1 MLVTIKP
8 HSTLKHYFIGDD
20 ISIHIDSYSDV
31 LDYLSVMQPN
41 FMRYSKELVA
51 DGVQESFVFLD
62 DQLIEIQ
69 PEEFLIKRFKA
80 DTTIHIVPV
89 VMGGGGK
96 RGSILAILAA
106 AALFYV
112 AGPLGNALV
121 GTEIAGTTLTAAG
134 VKSAVTSIATSLA
147 ISGLAAMFQ
156 KTPSAAK
163 DSESARIE
171 NNMFSSL
178 TNTISSGTN
187 VPINYGMVRVAGH
200 LVTGY
205 IKTINHPKGFKVRV
219 TDVIGLDSSLYN
231 SDQAG
236 QSNFITVPVSTN
248 LVAREDLVFYIDPGV
263 SASYSGT
270 GTTVT
275 DLVSGQQGTIV
286 GNVFLEN
293 FTFKLGGGYIDMNKS
308 YVSASEIN
316 DTNKTY
322 TIEFWTKIA
331 QGTSGAIISNSALG
345 VNLTST
351 FDTVRVLEGGGRAEA
366 YVDRA
371 VYYGDVSPINTS
383 PSNATRLI
391 LNSWIHVVYTLSG
404 TALRTYINGALIR
417 TDTVSTS
424 ITGAGDLVVGN
435 TSLSGN
441 YIGLARLYKKAL
453 SIDEINKNFNTE
465 KARFEIS
472 SGSTVLAPPRPTQQV
487 YDHAS
492 DR

>member
-1 MLVTIKP
+1 MLITLKP
-8 HSTLKHYFIGDD
+8 HSTLKRYFIGDD
-20 ISIHIDSYSDV
+20 IQVNLDSYSDV

-41 FMRYSKELVA
+41 FMRYSKELISE
-51 DGVQESFVFLD
+51 GIQESFVFLD
-62 DQLIEIQ
+62 EQLNEIQ
-69 PEEFLIKRFKA
+69 RDDFLVKRFKC

-96 RGSILAILAA
+96 RGGLLALLAA

-112 AGPLGNALV
+112 AGPLGNTLA
-121 GTEIAGTTLTAAG
+121 GTEILGTVLTVEG
-134 VKSAVTSIATSLA
+134 VKAQITSIALSLA
-147 ISGLAAMFQ
+147 ISGLAAIFQ
-156 KTPSAAK
+156 KTPSAPK
-163 DSESARIE
+163 SSDNARIE

-178 TNTISSGTN
+178 TNTVTSGTY

-205 IKTINHPKGFKVRV
+205 IKTVNHPKGFKVRV
-219 TDVIGLDSSLYN
+219 TDVIGLN
-231 SDQAG
+231 SAIYSPAQAAASG
-236 QSNFITVPVSTN
+236 FTTIPISTN
-248 LVAREDLVFYIDPGV
+248 LVAQNDLVFYIDPGV
-263 SASYSGT
+263 TSSYSGT

-275 DLVSGQQGTIV
+275 DLVSGQQGSII
-286 GNVFLEN
+286 GNVFIED
-293 FTFKLGGGYIDMNKS
+293 FAFKLGGGYIDMNKS

-331 QGTSGAIISNSALG
+331 QGTSGAIITNTALG
-345 VNLTST
+345 CTLTST
-351 FDTVRVLEGGGRAEA
+351 FVTRRVLEGGGRAEQ
-366 YVDRA
+366 YVDRP

-383 PSNATRLI
+383 PANATRLI
-391 LNSWIHVVYTLSG
+391 LNSWIHVAYTLAG
-404 TALRTYINGALIR
+404 TTLSTYINGVLQR

-424 ITGAGDLVVGN
+424 ITGAGDLFVGA

-453 SIDEINKNFNTE
+453 SIEEIQKNFNTE
-465 KARFEIS
+465 KSRFEIS
-472 SGSTVLAPPRPTQQV
+472 SGSVTIAPPRATQEV